1 VNYALSRQLVFG
13 AVAYARGLGFEP
25 HPDFAQAS
33 GQLGE
38 WDGVCDTTFVRDG
51 VPVYIQGPH
60 DDARKIMKTLRRKVG
75 DGNFHVLA
83 GFSSRGGAGPAGRQV
98 RMSQARRECANLMG
112 VDPA

>member
-60 DDARKIMKTLRRKVG
+60 DDARKIMKTLRRNVG

-83 GFSSRGGAGPAGRQV
+83 G
-98 RMSQARRECANLMG
+98 L
-112 VDPA
+112 